1 MKDNHDI
8 NDLKVGM
15 WCVCDA
21 NLALVV
27 KVNTKKATIIQSSF
41 RRSTGE
47 YYCQILPVFPCHL
60 IALTDDENF
69 LPPLVRDR
77 IPDILKTYTEYQGK
91 QQRNHR

>member
-1 MKDNHDI
+1 MKDNHDV

-27 KVNTKKATIIQSSF
+27 KINAKKATIIQSIYN
-41 RRSTGE
+41 RYTKE
-47 YYCQILPVFPCHL
+47 YFCLITPVFPYNL
-60 IALTDDENF
+60 IALTEDENF

-77 IPDILKTYTEYQGK
+77 IPSILKTYSEYQAR
-91 QQRNHR
+91 QQKTRR

>member
-8 NDLKVGM
+8 NDLKAGT

-77 IPDILKTYTEYQGK
+77 IPSILKTYSEYQMK
-91 QQRNHR
+91 QQKKHR